1 MFIKENIMLAIAGL
15 KANKMR
21 AILTMLGII
30 IGIASVIGIVSV
42 GNAMTSSVTS
52 SMAEMGSSN
61 IMINV
66 KQRST
71 TNTFN
76 ANSSKDK
83 KTGENT
89 GNKDSKEGGAP
100 GEGRMPGGAPGG
112 AGGGPQGAGASGGSG
127 MPGGAGGGM
136 PGGGGMSGGAGG
148 GIPGGGRMP
157 GGGGPGGMMGSRG
170 KSGSTAK
177 DSDLISMDMINEMI
191 ETYSDKIDAVSIS
204 ETKDSGKAKDGTLYA
219 NVNIIGTNP
228 GYQQVKNVELT
239 QGRYITDLDVEKT
252 KKVAVVS
259 DKLVTK
265 IFGEGAD
272 PLGQEVKIYTSNA
285 IYIYTIVGVYEYKS
299 SGESSTTSDDDLS
312 TDLYIPVTA
321 AKTSSSNKNY
331 QSLTIKAKEDV
342 DVQAFTDELT
352 SYFEKLYARN
362 EKWVASAS
370 NMESMLESMTSM
382 MTTIAMAISGI
393 AAISLLVGGIG
404 VMNIMLVSVT
414 ERTREIG
421 TRKALGAKK
430 MHIQMQFIVESMII
444 CAIGGI
450 IGIILGIVIGAVASN
465 IMGYPAAI
473 SMTVIAISFTFSMA
487 IGIFF
492 GYYPAKKAAS
502 LDPIEALRYE

>member
-100 GEGRMPGGAPGG
+100 GE
-112 AGGGPQGAGASGGSG
+112 
-127 MPGGAGGGM
+127 
-136 PGGGGMSGGAGG
+136 
-148 GIPGGGRMP
+148 GRMP